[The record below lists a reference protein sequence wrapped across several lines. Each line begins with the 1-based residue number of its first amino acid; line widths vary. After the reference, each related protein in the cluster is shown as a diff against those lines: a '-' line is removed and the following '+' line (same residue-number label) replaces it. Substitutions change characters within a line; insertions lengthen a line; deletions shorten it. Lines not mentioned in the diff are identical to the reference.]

1 MPAKNAGG
9 TEIYMRKSEIW
20 RKTGET
26 DINLSLDLD
35 GEGSSSVDTGCG
47 FLDHMLTLFSVH
59 GGFDLEVK
67 CAGDV
72 NVDYHHTVE
81 DVGICLGRAVAQAAG
96 DKRGITRYASV
107 TLPMDEALVMCAA
120 DVSGRAVL
128 RYNVPFPTEKVG
140 DFDTELVREFWAAF
154 VRESSVTLHFVLL
167 DGENSHHVAE
177 AAFKAAARTLRAA
190 LSPDERFGDRI
201 PSSKGTL

>member
-1 MPAKNAGG
+1 
-9 TEIYMRKSEIW
+9 MRKSEIW

-26 DINLSLDLD
+26 DVNLSLDLD
-35 GEGSSSVDTGCG
+35 GEGASSVDTGCG

-59 GGFDLEVK
+59 GGFDLTVK

-96 DKRGITRYASV
+96 DKRGIARYASV
-107 TLPMDEALVMCAA
+107 TLPMDEALIMCAA
-120 DVSGRAVL
+120 DVSGRGVL
-128 RYNVPFPTEKVG
+128 RFNVDFPTEKVG

-154 VRESSVTLHFVLL
+154 VRESAVTLHFIML

-177 AAFKAAARTLRAA
+177 AVFKAAARTLRAA
-190 LSPDERFGDRI
+190 LSPDERFADRI

>member
-1 MPAKNAGG
+1 
-9 TEIYMRKSEIW
+9 
-20 RKTGET
+20 
-26 DINLSLDLD
+26 
-35 GEGSSSVDTGCG
+35 
-47 FLDHMLTLFSVH
+47 
-59 GGFDLEVK
+59 
-67 CAGDV
+67 
-72 NVDYHHTVE
+72 
-81 DVGICLGRAVAQAAG
+81 
-96 DKRGITRYASV
+96 
-107 TLPMDEALVMCAA
+107 MCAA

-177 AAFKAAARTLRAA
+177 AVFKAAARTLRAA

>member
-1 MPAKNAGG
+1 
-9 TEIYMRKSEIW
+9 MRKSEIW

-35 GEGSSSVDTGCG
+35 GESAASVNTGCG
-47 FLDHMLTLFSVH
+47 FLDHMLELFSVH
-59 GGFDLEVK
+59 GGFDLEVR
-67 CAGDV
+67 CSGDV

-107 TLPMDEALVMCAA
+107 TLPMDEALVLCAA

-140 DFDTELVREFWAAF
+140 DFDTELVREFWEAF
-154 VRESSVTLHFVLL
+154 VRESSVTVHFILL
-167 DGENSHHVAE
+167 DGENSHHIAE
-177 AAFKAAARTLRAA
+177 AVFKAAARTLRAA

>member
-1 MPAKNAGG
+1 
-9 TEIYMRKSEIW
+9 MRKSEIW

-35 GEGSSSVDTGCG
+35 GEGAASVNTGCG
-47 FLDHMLTLFSVH
+47 FLDHMLELCSVH
-59 GGFDLEVK
+59 GGFDLEVR
-67 CAGDV
+67 CSGDV

-107 TLPMDEALVMCAA
+107 TLPMDEALVLCAA

-140 DFDTELVREFWAAF
+140 DFDTELVREFWEAF
-154 VRESSVTLHFVLL
+154 VRESSVTVHFILL
-167 DGENSHHVAE
+167 DGENSHHIAE
-177 AAFKAAARTLRAA
+177 AVFKAAARTLRAA
-190 LSPDERFGDRI
+190 LSPDERIGDRI

>member
-1 MPAKNAGG
+1 
-9 TEIYMRKSEIW
+9 MRKSEIW

-35 GEGSSSVDTGCG
+35 GEGAASVNTGCG
-47 FLDHMLTLFSVH
+47 FLDHMLELFSVH
-59 GGFDLEVK
+59 GGFDLEVR
-67 CAGDV
+67 CSGDV

-107 TLPMDEALVMCAA
+107 TLPMDEALVLCAA

-140 DFDTELVREFWAAF
+140 DFDTELVREFWEAF
-154 VRESSVTLHFVLL
+154 VRESSVTVHFILL
-167 DGENSHHVAE
+167 DGENSHHIAE
-177 AAFKAAARTLRAA
+177 AVFKAAARTLRAA
-190 LSPDERFGDRI
+190 LSPDERIGDRI

>member
-1 MPAKNAGG
+1 
-9 TEIYMRKSEIW
+9 MRKSEIW

-35 GEGSSSVDTGCG
+35 GEGAASVNTGCG
-47 FLDHMLTLFSVH
+47 FLDHMLELFSVH
-59 GGFDLEVK
+59 GGFDLEVR
-67 CAGDV
+67 CSGDV

-107 TLPMDEALVMCAA
+107 TLPMDEALVLCAA

-140 DFDTELVREFWAAF
+140 DFDTELVREFWEAF
-154 VRESSVTLHFVLL
+154 VRESSVTVHFILL
-167 DGENSHHVAE
+167 DGENSHHIAE
-177 AAFKAAARTLRAA
+177 AVFKAAARTLRAA